1 VRRSWAAASV
11 GILVLVMA
19 AITYKIVKLTA
30 DNTSSGQGYTV
41 FARFRD
47 ASGLY
52 SKSRVQTAG
61 IPIGQI
67 EERILDPDRPVARV
81 TIRINPGI
89 KIYRNAVVAK
99 KSASLLGEYFL
110 EVDPG
115 SSEGI
120 VDGHKVSVPLLKNG
134 DEIVDVREP
143 TAVGDIMNDIG
154 TLMPIL
160 RDILTDVRRLTS
172 GPVAN
177 IAENLNKMIETN
189 SVVLERL
196 MLRVDR
202 IAADVES
209 VTGREKEDLVASI
222 KNVREITESI
232 KAFVGTTQGEVT
244 QTGTSMRESLDKVQG
259 TLASLDHTLKNMEK
273 VSDRVERGDGTVGRL
288 INDDTIAR
296 NIEDITEDAG
306 TLVHG
311 VSSLQTLVGLRSEYN
326 VLASTFKNYLSIQL
340 VPRPDKFYLI
350 ELVDD
355 PKGYRSITS
364 SYTQST
370 LAPDTFTRTTTYTDT
385 RLKFTFQFGKT
396 YGALTGRF
404 GIKESTGGFGADLR
418 LINGHLLFS
427 TDVFDFKY
435 SKYPRVQTRLSAA
448 LWKDRLYLIAGA
460 DDVINNNRAPAGG
473 GGGYDLF
480 FGGQLI
486 FNDEDLKSF
495 LLFGGGAAAGAAAR

>member
-1 VRRSWAAASV
+1 
-11 GILVLVMA
+11 LVLVMA
-19 AITYKIVKLTA
+19 AITYKVVKLTA
-30 DNTSSGQGYTV
+30 DNTSSGKGYMV

-67 EERILDPDRPVARV
+67 EERTLDPDRPVARV
-81 TIRINPGI
+81 TIRVNPGI

-110 EVDPG
+110 EIDPG

-120 VDGHKVSVPLLKNG
+120 VDGHKVSVPLLKEG

-355 PKGYRSITS
+355 PKGYRSITNT
-364 SYTQST
+364 YTQDIT
-370 LAPDTFTRTTTYTDT
+370 NPTHNQATRTTSYTDT
-385 RLKFTFQFGKT
+385 RLKFTFQFGKS
-396 YGALTGRF
+396 YGPLTGRF

-418 LINGHLLFS
+418 LMDGHLLLS

-435 SKYPRVQTRLSAA
+435 STYPRVQTRLSAA

-460 DDVINNNRAPAGG
+460 DDVINNNRAPGGG

-495 LLFGGGAAAGAAAR
+495 LLFGGGSAASAAAK

>member
-1 VRRSWAAASV
+1 M
-11 GILVLVMA
+11 G
-19 AITYKIVKLTA
+19 AITYKVVKLTA
-30 DNTSSGQGYTV
+30 DNASASAGYAV
-41 FARFRD
+41 FARFHD

-67 EERILDPDRPVARV
+67 EDRTLDPDRPVARV
-81 TIRINPGI
+81 TVRIMPNI
-89 KIYRNAVVAK
+89 KLYENAVVAK
-99 KSASLLGEYFL
+99 KAASLLGEYFL

-115 SSEGI
+115 SPEGF
-120 VDGHKVSVPLLKNG
+120 VNGQKVPMRLLKSG
-134 DEIVDVREP
+134 DEIKDVREP
-143 TAVGDIMNDIG
+143 TAMGDIMNDVG
-154 TLMPIL
+154 TIMPIL

-172 GPVAN
+172 GPVST
-177 IAENLNKMIETN
+177 IAENLNKMIATN

-196 MLRVDR
+196 MLRVDH
-202 IAADVES
+202 IAADVEN

-222 KNVREITESI
+222 KNVRQITESI
-232 KAFVGTTQGEVT
+232 KQFVGTTEGEVT
-244 QTGTSMRESLDKVQG
+244 QTGTSMRQSLDKVQG
-259 TLASLDHTLKNMEK
+259 TLASLDHTLKNLEK
-273 VSDRVERGDGTVGRL
+273 ISDRVERGEGTVGHIL
-288 INDDTIAR
+288 NDDTIAR
-296 NIEDITEDAG
+296 NVEDITEDAG

-311 VSSLQTLVGLRSEYN
+311 VTSLQTLVGLRSEYN
-326 VLASTFKNYLSIQL
+326 VVASTFKNYLSIQL

-355 PKGYRSITS
+355 PKGYRSVTNTFTQNITDPTHS
-364 SYTQST
+364 QV
-370 LAPDTFTRTTTYTDT
+370 TRTTTYTDT

-418 LINGHLLFS
+418 LFDGHLLLS

-435 SKYPRVQTRLSAA
+435 STYPRVQTRLSAA
-448 LWKDRLYLIAGA
+448 LWKDRIYLIAGA
-460 DDVINNNRAPAGG
+460 DDVINNRASAGG
-473 GGGYDLF
+473 GGGFDLF